1 MSGSA
6 EETKKHIETYK
17 KVGGSLAVLTVL
29 TVLASYLDIGVAL
42 GIILALIIATTKGSL
57 VVSFFMH
64 LIHER
69 SPWIVFTLG
78 LTVVFWTVLMFVPLL
93 VHSDTFGVHRT
104 LPNANA
110 PAHAEEA
117 H

>member
-6 EETKKHIETYK
+6 EETRKHVDRYK
-17 KVGGSLAVLTVL
+17 KVGGSLAVLTVV
-29 TVLASYLDIGVAL
+29 TVLASYIDIGVAL
-42 GIILALIIATTKGSL
+42 GITLALIIATTKGSL

-64 LIHER
+64 LIDER
-69 SPWIVFTLG
+69 SPWLLFTLG
-78 LTVVFWTVLMFVPLL
+78 LTVVFWIVLMFVPLL
-93 VHSDTFGVHRT
+93 VHSDNFGVPRT

-110 PAHAEEA
+110 PAHVEEA

>member
-6 EETKKHIETYK
+6 EETRQHVETYK
-17 KVGGSLAVLTVL
+17 KVGGSLAVLTVV
-29 TVLASYLDIGVAL
+29 TVLASYIDIGVAL
-42 GIILALIIATTKGSL
+42 GITLALIIATTKGSL

-64 LIHER
+64 LIDER
-69 SPWIVFTLG
+69 SPWLLFTLG
-78 LTVVFWTVLMFVPLL
+78 LTVVFWIVLMFVPLL
-93 VHSDTFGVHRT
+93 VHSDNFGVPRT

-110 PAHAEEA
+110 PAHVEEA